1 VSSDPGFVDGRVDA
15 FRVGRN
21 LALIFALLAVVL
33 SCVMTSYW
41 LLVLEPSLRDEA
53 ESRARA
59 LGQAQARG
67 IEWLLGRD
75 LPPGQLVDALKTR
88 LDTILL
94 LKEEHSGQALTH
106 HIQLELDPETARIP
120 PSARIIE
127 RGQDACSH
135 CIITEVPLY
144 HPRDY
149 SLVGVAIFA
158 ANTRSLEMLLTNVRS
173 TFLWTGCAI
182 LLLIATAWVG
192 VSRLLRRLRESE
204 SNLSSLLDVA
214 PFPILLL
221 ESEVPRIR
229 RANRAARR
237 YLQLEADPFGRL
249 TSNAWE
255 TLLGKGI
262 PTADKEQS
270 EVQFDRDDGSPLWAL
285 VSATQV
291 NFSGEAHPLISLVDV
306 SELKRI
312 QHRLHQAANTD
323 GLTKSYN
330 RRYLFAR
337 LTEEVAR
344 ADREGSVL
352 SVILFDLDHFKSIN
366 DGFGHSVGDLVLT
379 EVAEILR
386 RCIRDADIC
395 GRYGGEE
402 FLVILPSASQAVAL
416 EIAERIRTT
425 VAAQQWAQPG
435 LGVSISGGVAE
446 YKGAGLTPLL
456 ETADKRLYRA
466 KQAGRNRIVA

>member
-1 VSSDPGFVDGRVDA
+1 VSSDPGFVDGGIDA
-15 FRVGRN
+15 FRVERN
-21 LALIFALLAVVL
+21 LALIFTLLAIVL
-33 SCVMTSYW
+33 SGVMTGYW

-59 LGQAQARG
+59 LAQAQARG
-67 IEWLLGRD
+67 IEWLFGRD
-75 LPPGQLVDALKTR
+75 LPPGQLVDALETR
-88 LDTILL
+88 LDAIIL
-94 LKEEHSGQALTH
+94 LKEDQDGQALTH
-106 HIQLELDPETARIP
+106 HVRLELDPETARVP
-120 PSARIIE
+120 MRARSIE
-127 RGQDACSH
+127 RGQQACSH
-135 CIITEVPLY
+135 CITTEVPLY

-149 SLVGVAIFA
+149 SLVGVASFV
-158 ANTRSLEMLLTNVRS
+158 ANTGSLEMLLTNVRS

-182 LLLIATAWVG
+182 LLLIATAWIG
-192 VSRLLRRLRESE
+192 VSWLLRRLRESE

-221 ESEVPRIR
+221 EREARRIR

-237 YLQLEADPFGRL
+237 YLRLEADPMGRL

-262 PTADKEQS
+262 PTAEQGQS

-291 NFSGEAHPLISLVDV
+291 NFSNEAHPLISLVDV

-344 ADREGSVL
+344 ADREGGVL
-352 SVILFDLDHFKSIN
+352 SVVLFDLDHFKAIN
-366 DGFGHSVGDLVLT
+366 DGFGHSVGDQVLT
-379 EVAEILR
+379 GIAEITR
-386 RCIRDADIC
+386 RCIRDADVC

-402 FLVILPSASQAVAL
+402 FLVILPSASSAVAL
-416 EIAERIRTT
+416 EIAERVRST
-425 VAAQQWAQPG
+425 VANEQWPHSG
-435 LGVSISGGVAE
+435 LVVSISGGVAE
-446 YKGAGLTPLL
+446 YNGTGLTQLL

-466 KQAGRNRIVA
+466 KQLGRNRIVV